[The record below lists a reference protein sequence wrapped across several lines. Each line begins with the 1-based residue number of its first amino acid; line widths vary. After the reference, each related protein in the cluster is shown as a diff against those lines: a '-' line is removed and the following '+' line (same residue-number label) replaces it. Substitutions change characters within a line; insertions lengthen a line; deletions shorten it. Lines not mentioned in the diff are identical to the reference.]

1 MQAEALD
8 ASLSA
13 IETLERAS
21 PDASLQDIKALLGRM
36 LFSGR
41 SAHKKVRGHPTVHST
56 RFSANV

>member
-41 SAHKKVRGHPTVHST
+41 SAHKKVR
-56 RFSANV
+56 